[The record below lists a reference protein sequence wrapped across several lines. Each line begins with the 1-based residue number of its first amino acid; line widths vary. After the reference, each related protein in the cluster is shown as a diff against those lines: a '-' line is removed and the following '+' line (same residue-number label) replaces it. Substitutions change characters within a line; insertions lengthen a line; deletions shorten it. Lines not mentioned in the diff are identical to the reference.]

1 MIRRARSFSLGSLV
15 LATLLT
21 GCAVAGESDFFAI
34 DDSEI
39 PLSLSQ
45 AATTTIASTTT
56 TTLAPELDSS
66 QMVNELVDLYFILGA
81 GLLKVQTNVV
91 SPASPAQALALL
103 GAGPLN
109 DPSYVGLRSTI
120 PQSLEAS
127 VEVMRGVATVSVPA
141 SFLRALAPSDQRLAI
156 AQIVTTLTSRP
167 GIGQVTFIVDGT
179 PIAVPRGRGDLVTAG
194 TPVTFDDYAMLILG
208 GQ

>member
-1 MIRRARSFSLGSLV
+1 MDRSFMFGSLM
-15 LATLLT
+15 LASLLA
-21 GCAVAGESDFFAI
+21 GCGVAREGDFSAI
-34 DDSEI
+34 DNAEI

-45 AATTTIASTTT
+45 AATTTIATTT
-56 TTLAPELDSS
+56 TTTIAPELDSS

-91 SPASPAQALALL
+91 SPASPAQALRLL

-109 DPSYVGLRSTI
+109 DPSYVGLRSAI
-120 PQSLEAS
+120 PQSFEAD
-127 VEVMRGVATVSVPA
+127 VEVNRGVATVSAPP

-156 AQIVTTLTSRP
+156 AQIVATLTSRP
-167 GIGQVTFIVDGT
+167 GIGQVTFTVDGN
-179 PIAVPRGRGDLVTAG
+179 PIAVPRGRGDLVAAG

-208 GQ
+208 G

>member
-1 MIRRARSFSLGSLV
+1 MLGAL
-15 LATLLT
+15 LA
-21 GCAVAGESDFFAI
+21 GCAVAGEGDFAAI
-34 DDSEI
+34 DSSEI

-45 AATTTIASTTT
+45 AATTTIATTTT
-56 TTLAPELDSS
+56 TTLAPQLDSS

-91 SPASPAQALALL
+91 SPASPTQVLSLL

-109 DPSYVGLRSTI
+109 DPSYVGLRSAI
-120 PQSLEAS
+120 PQSFEAE
-127 VEVMRGVATVSVPA
+127 VEVMRGVATVSAPA

-156 AQIVTTLTSRP
+156 AQIVATLTSRP
-167 GIGQVTFIVDGT
+167 GIGQVTFVVEGT
-179 PIAVPRGRGDLVTAG
+179 PIAVPRGRGDLVAAG

-208 GQ
+208 G